1 MTDREKKMTKERFPT
16 VLNLYTL
23 SEFAGE
29 QGEMR
34 MPFGNDMEAYGEAFE
49 RMDMLVKLTVQRL
62 VGTGQSEEADETD
75 KEFKFGKTEGK
86 AEINNDSIR

>member
-1 MTDREKKMTKERFPT
+1 MTKERFPT

-62 VGTGQSEEADETD
+62 VGTGRSEETDETD
-75 KEFKFGKTEGK
+75 KEFIFGKTEGK
-86 AEINNDSIR
+86 VEISNDSIRQ